1 MSRTANRFTF
11 FSTIAPGKRATLA
24 AALVATLFGAAR
36 TASAEPIRIGYWTSG
51 VSLGFGA
58 VLEAQKFLQQRGL
71 DVQFVHFAD
80 VNAPNRALA
89 ANAIDFAFAAP
100 AAAVFS
106 STAEG
111 VPLRIVLATQ
121 PADVEFVAPE
131 DSPIHSLADLRGK
144 RVGMSPAGSS
154 VAAIATAVLQGNDG
168 IRSGDFSLVPGN
180 EARLAQFL
188 VQKQVDAAALRSV
201 TVAQISE
208 LRVRRLGTFGD
219 EWKKLT
225 KSGATPYIG
234 VSVVR
239 ADYLSKHPDDIAK
252 AIAGMRDALQWGAAH
267 RSDVAAILQKSANLP
282 AHDAD
287 AYAARWSDINRVT
300 FEPIDL
306 DTLRREHQIFVEG
319 GVIQGSLPADL
330 FATGP
335 YAASKS
341 IR

>member
-1 MSRTANRFTF
+1 MISSTF
-11 FSTIAPGKRATLA
+11 AFGKHAVRVAALA
-24 AALVATLFGAAR
+24 AALMGVAH
-36 TASAEPIRIGYWTSG
+36 TASAEPIRVGYWTSG

-71 DVQFVHFAD
+71 DVQFVRFAD

-106 STAEG
+106 SSAEG

-121 PADVEFVAPE
+121 PADVEFVAPQ
-131 DSPIHSLADLRGK
+131 DSPIRSLADLRGK

-154 VAAIATAVLQGNDG
+154 VAAIGTAVLQGNEN
-168 IRSGDFSLVPGN
+168 IKSNDFSLVPGN

-208 LRVRRLGTFGD
+208 LKVKRLGSFGE

-225 KSGATPYIG
+225 KSDATPYIG

-252 AIAGMRDALQWGAAH
+252 AIAAMRDALQWGATH
-267 RSDVAAILQKSANLP
+267 RSEVAAILQKSANLP
-282 AHDAD
+282 ADDAD

-306 DTLRREHQIFVEG
+306 DTLKREHRIFVDG
-319 GVIQGSLPADL
+319 GVIQGSLPAEL
-330 FATGP
+330 LTTGP
-335 YAASKS
+335 YVASKS

>member
-1 MSRTANRFTF
+1 
-11 FSTIAPGKRATLA
+11 
-24 AALVATLFGAAR
+24 
-36 TASAEPIRIGYWTSG
+36 
-51 VSLGFGA
+51 LGFGA

-71 DVQFVHFAD
+71 DVTFIRFSD

-106 STAEG
+106 TAAEG
-111 VPLRIVLATQ
+111 VPLKIVLATQ

-131 DSPIHSLADLRGK
+131 DSLIKSLADLRGK
-144 RVGMSPAGSS
+144 KVGMSPPGSS

-168 IRSGDFSLVPGN
+168 IKANDFSIVPGN

-201 TVAQISE
+201 TIAQLKE
-208 LRVRRLGTFGD
+208 LKVRQLGSFGA

-225 KSGATPYIG
+225 KSDATPYIG
-234 VSVVR
+234 VSAIR
-239 ADYLSKHPDDIAK
+239 ADYLAQHPQDVAK
-252 AIAGMRDALQWGAAH
+252 LIAGMRTALQWGATH
-267 RSDVAAILQKSANLP
+267 QSDVAAILQKSANLP
-282 AHDAD
+282 AEDAQ

-306 DTLRREHQIFVEG
+306 ETLKREHQIFVDG
-319 GVIQGSLPADL
+319 GVIKGTLPADL
-330 FATGP
+330 FDTGP

-341 IR
+341 IQ